1 MDAQYVRMQTFNC
14 LATTQNESDKTQITF
29 RKEKDHNGM
38 VRTNHCEPNKYE
50 LVGCVC
56 KALDNDWSRKTSKM
70 GLKLI

>member
-1 MDAQYVRMQTFNC
+1 MQTFNC

-50 LVGCVC
+50 LVGCVVTGNGVVEQGPGDGSWVC
-56 KALDNDWSRKTSKM
+56 ESYL
-70 GLKLI
+70 LL